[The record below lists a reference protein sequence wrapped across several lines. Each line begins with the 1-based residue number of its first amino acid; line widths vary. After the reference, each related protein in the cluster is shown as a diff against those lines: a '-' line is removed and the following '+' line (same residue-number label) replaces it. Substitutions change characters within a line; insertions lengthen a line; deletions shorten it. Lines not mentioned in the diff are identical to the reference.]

1 MDILNNKTIRVD
13 GTDIV
18 STEIFN
24 QVFSSLDR
32 TIFTVQNI
40 QVVGQNQTLGTFT
53 SSLTNNINVLISV
66 VTNQSSQV
74 DIKIN
79 YSNQL
84 GSQQYDLLSSY
95 TLSGSETYT
104 FNPAFISTSIGT
116 PVSIVIS
123 STASISVSASAIV
136 A

>member
-53 SSLTNNINVLISV
+53 SSLTNNINVLFSV
-66 VTNQSSQV
+66 VTNQPSQV

-84 GSQQYDLLSSY
+84 GAQQYDLLSSY

>member
-84 GSQQYDLLSSY
+84 GAQQYDLLSSY